1 MTRSWNLLRKA
12 VGAICLLA
20 LFSQQV
26 FAQSESEDDEWDHS
40 LAIYLWG
47 ASMGGTT
54 ADGTGVE
61 IDFKDILKNLELAFM
76 GSYHARKGKW
86 SFMSDVIYLDVSGD
100 NELDP
105 MPENGGIF
113 DVTTTGNLDM
123 KSWVIHM
130 AGGYNLY
137 DDGEGTTT
145 DVVFGARYLD
155 LSTDM
160 RIDFDLSLPEQSP
173 SISFSASDTVLDA
186 IVGLRGVVSL
196 GDRWFMPWGGNAGAG
211 GSDLSW
217 QAMVG
222 VGYKASSWADIAL
235 TYRYLKFELDSDLVD
250 DLSINGPLLGVIFRF

>member
-1 MTRSWNLLRKA
+1 MTQKWNLVRKA

-26 FAQSESEDDEWDHS
+26 FAQSESEDDGWNHS

-54 ADGTGVE
+54 ASGTGFEV
-61 IDFKDILKNLELAFM
+61 DFKDILKNLELAFM
-76 GSYHARKGKW
+76 GNYQARKGKW
-86 SFMSDVIYLDVSGD
+86 SFMSDVIYMDISGD

-105 MPENGGIF
+105 MPVNGDIF
-113 DVTTTGNLDM
+113 DVTTTGNLDL
-123 KSWVIHM
+123 KSWVIHA
-130 AGGYNLY
+130 AGGYQLY
-137 DDGEGTTT
+137 DDSEGTTT

-155 LSTDM
+155 LSTDL
-160 RIDFDLSLPEQSP
+160 RIDFDLSLPDLDP

-196 GDRWFMPWGGNAGAG
+196 GDRWFMPWGGNVGAG

-222 VGYKASSWADIAL
+222 VGYRASSWADIAL
-235 TYRYLKFELDSDLVD
+235 TYRYLKFELDSDVVD
-250 DLSINGPLLGVIFRF
+250 ELSINGPLLGVVFRF

>member
-12 VGAICLLA
+12 LGAICIVA

-26 FAQSESEDDEWDHS
+26 FAQSESEDDGWNHS

-54 ADGTGVE
+54 ASGTGVE
-61 IDFKDILKNLELAFM
+61 IDFKDILKNLELGFM
-76 GSYHARKGKW
+76 GSYQARKGKW

-105 MPENGGIF
+105 MPGNGDIF
-113 DVTTTGNLDM
+113 DVTTTGNLDL

-160 RIDFDLSLPEQSP
+160 RIDFDLSLPEQNP

-196 GDRWFMPWGGNAGAG
+196 GDRWFMPWGGNVGAG

-217 QAMVG
+217 QAMAG
-222 VGYKASSWADIAL
+222 VGYRASSWADIAL
-235 TYRYLKFELDSDLVD
+235 TYRYLKFELDSDVVD
-250 DLSINGPLLGVIFRF
+250 ELSINGPLLGVIFRF